1 MCIQFVA
8 ILLISLALIG
18 GALLY
23 SRTASAATS
32 RGIDYFTGRWL
43 PFFNAVALGD
53 GSIGTWVDELHV
65 YCVPAST

>member
-32 RGIDYFTGRWL
+32 RGID
-43 PFFNAVALGD
+43 
-53 GSIGTWVDELHV
+53 
-65 YCVPAST
+65 